1 MKAVICQDRLGITTQ
16 ESETETAFPAAYPPG
31 CTMANLSGCVPATS
45 FTAEPNRTYYDW
57 SLTPM
62 GTPVRTTKTLSFP
75 R

>member
-1 MKAVICQDRLGITTQ
+1 V
-16 ESETETAFPAAYPPG
+16 FPAAYPPG

-62 GTPVRTTKTLSFP
+62 GTPVRTITLALFP
-75 R
+75 HPFSGETTVALPRQALDE